1 MQVFNTIATILGLTA
16 LFVYGNARL
25 LRLQQTIGL
34 LVLALTFTALLMLL
48 AAAGRG
54 DALVLDRAFVTRL
67 SLEVLNAVLFVLI
80 GLHVALAPGGVGLL
94 PLAAAA
100 ILVCLLARW
109 SSVFVSLKVLCGLG
123 KLRGD
128 VTGLS
133 NLLTWGGLRGGLAVA
148 MALSLPDV
156 PQKDV
161 ILQMTYG
168 VAAFS
173 IIVQGLSI
181 ERLFSASRLQHL
193 LAPDGAGD
201 QGVGRGGEGHP

>member
-1 MQVFNTIATILGLTA
+1 
-16 LFVYGNARL
+16 
-25 LRLQQTIGL
+25 
-34 LVLALTFTALLMLL
+34 
-48 AAAGRG
+48 
-54 DALVLDRAFVTRL
+54 
-67 SLEVLNAVLFVLI
+67 
-80 GLHVALAPGGVGLL
+80 VGLL

-109 SSVFVSLKVLCGLG
+109 SSVFVSLKVLSGLG